1 MILHEGIVLLP
12 GEGLSSNS
20 YLLEGERGLL
30 CIDAGTDALAFEAAI
45 AGREARVL
53 LTHGHADH
61 WLGAAGCELEL
72 HEADLNDF
80 SGVNSVFS
88 DLPKPKLK
96 ALPKRIDWPP
106 FELEIIESPGHTMGS
121 VCFLEKQ
128 SGLLFSGD
136 CLFADGMPGRTDLHG
151 GNQTLMQKSLDKLMS
166 LDYECLCPGHGPIE

>member
-96 ALPKRIDWPP
+96 ALPTRIEW
-106 FELEIIESPGHTMGS
+106 
-121 VCFLEKQ
+121 
-128 SGLLFSGD
+128 
-136 CLFADGMPGRTDLHG
+136 R
-151 GNQTLMQKSLDKLMS
+151 
-166 LDYECLCPGHGPIE
+166 PIDSSWK

>member
-1 MILHEGIVLLP
+1 MILHEGITLLE

-20 YLLEGERGLL
+20 YYLEGELGLL
-30 CIDAGTDALAFEAAI
+30 CIDAGTDERAFEAAI

-61 WLGAAGCELEL
+61 WLGAVNYELEL

-80 SGVNSVFS
+80 AGVNSVFS
-88 DLPKPKLK
+88 DLPEPRLK

-106 FELEIIESPGHTMGS
+106 FELELIETPGHTMGS
-121 VCFLEKQ
+121 VCLLEKQ

-136 CLFADGMPGRTDLHG
+136 CLFAEGGQGRTDLHG
-151 GNQTLMQKSLDKLMS
+151 GDWRLMKESLEKLAA
-166 LDYECLCPGHGPIE
+166 LDYDCLCPGHGPVE